1 MKLLL
6 LLSTLV
12 LGCASATDHSTLDN
26 KRQTSFIKETFTC
39 SSSREEER
47 YCERPQQEKERLG
60 QLAQDDAVVSMPIK
74 STKEVESAADSQSTA
89 GESSTK
95 GEEPISP
102 TIHISK
108 VGRDKVINVILFDM

>member
-6 LLSTLV
+6 LFSTLV
-12 LGCASATDHSTLDN
+12 LGCAAAADHSTLDN

-47 YCERPQQEKERLG
+47 YCERPQQEKERLR
-60 QLAQDDAVVSMPIK
+60 QLAQDDAVVSMPTK
-74 STKEVESAADSQSTA
+74 STKVESSADSQSTA

-108 VGRDKVINVILFDM
+108 VGRDKVIKVILFDM